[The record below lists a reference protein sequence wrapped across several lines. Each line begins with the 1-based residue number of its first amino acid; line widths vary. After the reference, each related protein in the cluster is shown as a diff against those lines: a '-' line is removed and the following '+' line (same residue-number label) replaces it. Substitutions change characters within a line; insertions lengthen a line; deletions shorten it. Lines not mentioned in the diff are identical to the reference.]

1 MYNMVI
7 LDCSPE
13 QHQHQADAI
22 HEEHHVFPDLRFGEK
37 LSERMTEKMLEEKR
51 LLQVGDD
58 YRARIYSQ
66 KLRELEELRKE
77 ICDPVPVHGDGAD
90 YDCVGYHPTDSL
102 VAVLSKVIKTN
113 RDKSYRILLGRVAEI
128 CREYA
133 DIFKDV
139 GLWQF
144 KFVADSLFEDGMYTP
159 TRMYVLWFI
168 TKLKSSKQMKAKDTR
183 LWERTELWSHL
194 QVRINSYIAYA
205 ISHPRL
211 VDTEEGNPRRVEMRN
226 WDWGIEGCRRRL
238 HLQVRE
244 ECDGPTLPGEQ
255 KRLHLQV
262 REECDG
268 STSPGEQDVV
278 TQQSPPN
285 LMD

>member
-1 MYNMVI
+1 
-7 LDCSPE
+7 
-13 QHQHQADAI
+13 
-22 HEEHHVFPDLRFGEK
+22 
-37 LSERMTEKMLEEKR
+37 MTEKMLEEKR
-51 LLQVGDD
+51 LLQVADD
-58 YRARIYSQ
+58 YTARIYSQ

-102 VAVLSKVIKTN
+102 VAVLSKVIKIN
-113 RDKSYRILLGRVAEI
+113 RDKSYRTLLSSVAEI

-133 DIFKDV
+133 DIFKDF

-144 KFVADSLFEDGMYTP
+144 KSVADSLFEDGLYTP
-159 TRMYVLWFI
+159 SRMYVLWFI
-168 TKLKSSKQMKAKDTR
+168 TKLKSSKQMKSGDTR

-211 VDTEEGNPRRVEMRN
+211 VGTEEGNLRRVEMGNR
-226 WDWGIEGCRRRL
+226 DWGIGGCRRRL

-244 ECDGPTLPGEQ
+244 ECDGP
-255 KRLHLQV
+255 
-262 REECDG
+262 
-268 STSPGEQDVV
+268 TSPGEQDVV